1 MEQIERTL
9 NPYTTVVCG
18 MNCIMYLYILYI
30 IHKTYTTEWIVRN
43 TWRSI
48 CSQPTTS
55 WLLSDSGYMVY
66 MCIYEQCSE

>member
-30 IHKTYTTEWIVRN
+30 IHKLIQQNESSGNTCIVFVAYN
-43 TWRSI
+43 I
-48 CSQPTTS
+48 MII
-55 WLLSDSGYMVY
+55 LSDPVTWCTCVY
-66 MCIYEQCSE
+66 LWCSE